1 MSESDQTESAK
12 DFWTLPSLNE
22 PGSTTQATSP
32 RRAIRRGQASGLL
45 LVVHVSDNVGDVLVA
60 FLLLLDEGGVVQA
73 RVLEFYLFLGFFL
86 GFLGASD
93 HIAIGGHLALGF
105 RVRFLERHEFGICD
119 FRRHYF
125 FFSCGLDCARR
136 GGGIGTRVCAP
147 RGKLQGGIAFRANDR
162 VLIEIVKSRAATAA
176 VALSTELGFHHGPV
190 PLAVENGAFR
200 LAS

>member
-1 MSESDQTESAK
+1 MRSSRHRRAVSIGLIAARKRCHHRVSQGRAPLSQTESAK

-86 GFLGASD
+86 GFLG
-93 HIAIGGHLALGF
+93 
-105 RVRFLERHEFGICD
+105 
-119 FRRHYF
+119 
-125 FFSCGLDCARR
+125 
-136 GGGIGTRVCAP
+136 
-147 RGKLQGGIAFRANDR
+147 
-162 VLIEIVKSRAATAA
+162 
-176 VALSTELGFHHGPV
+176 
-190 PLAVENGAFR
+190 
-200 LAS
+200 

>member
-105 RVRFLERHEFGICD
+105 RVRFLERHEFGIGD
-119 FRRHYF
+119 FRRHA
-125 FFSCGLDCARR
+125 SSSAAGLIARAVVVVSGRACA
-136 GGGIGTRVCAP
+136 
-147 RGKLQGGIAFRANDR
+147 
-162 VLIEIVKSRAATAA
+162 
-176 VALSTELGFHHGPV
+176 
-190 PLAVENGAFR
+190 LA
-200 LAS
+200 